1 MSALQINHSNDLKR
15 LRDEGYHLEISDG
28 HLFVHHI
35 PYVNSKCDIKFG
47 VLVTTLNISGNST
60 AKPNTHVMMFSG
72 EDPCDKGGVIIS
84 GIKHSNINKTF
95 TNGIIVTRQFSNKPK
110 EGYSDYY
117 EKVRNYSNIIS
128 APAKY
133 LDDSISEMPFLPV
146 INIDE
151 SSVFNYYDT
160 NGSRANI
167 EQINRKLSEQKIAII
182 GMGGTGAYIL
192 DLIAKTHVAEIHI
205 YDGDIFLNH
214 NAFRSPGAASID
226 ILNKRPN
233 KAIYYK
239 GIYEAMRKNIYEHS
253 YYLFFENFVELDNMD
268 YVFICIDDNE
278 VRAQL
283 VRYLIEKQISF
294 IDVGLGVN
302 TVDDKLIGT
311 IRVTTV
317 TEDKNDHVD
326 RRIPQTNNL
335 NNEYET
341 NIQIAELNNLN
352 AVYAVMKWKKLSN
365 FYQDLENECHS
376 TYSINNSFLNNEE
389 TRA

>member
-1 MSALQINHSNDLKR
+1 CLPS
-15 LRDEGYHLEISDG
+15 
-28 HLFVHHI
+28 FTVF
-35 PYVNSKCDIKFG
+35 PY
-47 VLVTTLNISGNST
+47 TTL
-60 AKPNTHVMMFSG
+60 
-72 EDPCDKGGVIIS
+72 
-84 GIKHSNINKTF
+84 
-95 TNGIIVTRQFSNKPK
+95 
-110 EGYSDYY
+110 
-117 EKVRNYSNIIS
+117 
-128 APAKY
+128 
-133 LDDSISEMPFLPV
+133 
-146 INIDE
+146 
-151 SSVFNYYDT
+151 
-160 NGSRANI
+160 
-167 EQINRKLSEQKIAII
+167 
-182 GMGGTGAYIL
+182 
-192 DLIAKTHVAEIHI
+192 
-205 YDGDIFLNH
+205 
-214 NAFRSPGAASID
+214 FRS
-226 ILNKRPN
+226 
-233 KAIYYK
+233 YK

-326 RRIPQTNNL
+326 RRIHQTNNL

-365 FYQDLENECHS
+365 FYQDFENECHS

-389 TRA
+389 TRAYVC